1 MSVGN
6 IDMEG
11 WHEFSVRVYYEDTDA
26 QGVVYFANYL
36 KFMER
41 SRTEWLRELGIEQDW
56 LLREH
61 GLCFTLTATS
71 ARFHRPA
78 RFNDQLVVRT
88 HIARVGHASIAL
100 DQSVYRVIEA
110 QENDELLC
118 SADCVAACID
128 AQSFRPRRIPPG
140 LFAAQRAIVEQGHA
154 ERE

>member
-1 MSVGN
+1 M
-6 IDMEG
+6 DG
-11 WHEFSVRVYYEDTDA
+11 WHEFPVRVYYEDTDA

-78 RFNDQLVVRT
+78 RFNELLVVRT
-88 HIARVGHASIAL
+88 RIAKMGHASITL
-100 DQSVYRVIEA
+100 DQAVYRRVA
-110 QENDELLC
+110 GQVDDELLC

-128 AQSFRPRRIPPG
+128 AQSFRPRRIPVD
-140 LFAAQRAIVEQGHA
+140 LFAAQRAMIEPG
-154 ERE
+154 